1 MVLQWRDKMDVISKV
16 KAMKEISKEAR
27 GKGKKIGL
35 VPTMGYLHE
44 GHLSLIRQAKKIS
57 DMAVVSIFVN
67 PTQFGEGE
75 DFDKYPRDLARDADL
90 AIAEGVNYLFTPSAE
105 EIYPKNYATYVE
117 VKNLS
122 DVMCGQSRPDHFRG
136 VTTIVLKLFHIVLP
150 TFAVFGQKDAQQ
162 AIIIKKM
169 IRDLNMDVELIL
181 CPTVRHED
189 GLAMSSRN
197 AYLNDKEKVAA
208 TILYRALKEAEKL
221 IKEGSSDAQVI
232 MGEMKKLIESEPL
245 AKIDYIS
252 ITDTKNLKPVKKISG
267 SILIALAVFIGNTR
281 LIDNI
286 MVNV

>member
-1 MVLQWRDKMDVISKV
+1 MDVISKV
-16 KAMKEISKEAR
+16 KAMKEISREAR
-27 GKGKKIGL
+27 GKGRKIGL

-44 GHLSLIRQAKKIS
+44 GHLSLIRQAKEIS
-57 DMAVVSIFVN
+57 DMTVVSIFVN

-75 DFDKYPRDLARDADL
+75 DFGKYPRDLARDADL
-90 AIAEGVNYLFTPSAE
+90 AIAEGVDYLFTPSAE
-105 EIYPKNYATYVE
+105 EIYPGNYATYVE
-117 VKNLS
+117 VKDLS
-122 DVMCGQSRPDHFRG
+122 EVMCGQSRPGHFRG

-169 IRDLNMDVELIL
+169 LQDLNMDVELIL
-181 CPTVRHED
+181 SPTVRHEN

-197 AYLNDKEKVAA
+197 AYLNDKEKAAA

-221 IKEGSSDAQVI
+221 IKEGKTDAQAV
-232 MGEMKKLIESEPL
+232 MVEMKKLIESEQL
-245 AKIDYIS
+245 ARIDYIS
-252 ITDTKNLKPVKKISG
+252 MTDTEHLKPVKKISG
-267 SILIALAVFIGNTR
+267 SVLIALAVFIGDTR